1 MVAMAEG
8 RTGRWRW
15 QRELDDG
22 GDGRG
27 NWATIV
33 AMAEGTG
40 RWWRWQR
47 ELDGRW
53 WRWQKRELSDS
64 HGRGN

>member
-8 RTGRWRW
+8 TGRWRW
-15 QRELDDG
+15 QKELGDG

-27 NWATIV
+27 NWAMVAMAEGTYWKMAMV

-40 RWWRWQR
+40 RW
-47 ELDGRW
+47 
-53 WRWQKRELSDS
+53 
-64 HGRGN
+64 